1 MQALGVAVIESQ
13 EAFDDMMVRLERL
26 RDDKIAG
33 LDDEV
38 EEIIEAINRAEV
50 DQKDACDVLF
60 SLRAEITS
68 NITCDVGT
76 SAAAY
81 DAA

>member
-1 MQALGVAVIESQ
+1 LQALGVAVIESQ

-26 RDDKIAG
+26 RDDKISG

>member
-38 EEIIEAINRAEV
+38 DEIIEAINRAEV
-50 DQKDACDVLF
+50 DQKNACDVLF

-68 NITCDVGT
+68 NVTCTVGT

>member
-38 EEIIEAINRAEV
+38 DEIIEAINRAEV
-50 DQKDACDVLF
+50 DQKNACDVLF

-68 NITCDVGT
+68 NVTCDVGT
-76 SAAAY
+76 STAAY